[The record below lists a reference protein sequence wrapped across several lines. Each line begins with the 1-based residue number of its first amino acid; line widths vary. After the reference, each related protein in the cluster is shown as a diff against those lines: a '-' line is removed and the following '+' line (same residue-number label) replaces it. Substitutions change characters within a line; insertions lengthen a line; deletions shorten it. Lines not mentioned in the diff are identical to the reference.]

1 MPHRPPRPGTAGL
14 GPEPESALGRLA
26 RGLWARREELGEPE
40 LLRRLRLVGDHAH
53 ALGGRSSAM
62 VTIGRASNAAP
73 SVRRRA
79 DPELRALLEQLWLG
93 R

>member
-1 MPHRPPRPGTAGL
+1 MPRPRPGTAGL
-14 GPEPESALGRLA
+14 GPEPESTLGRLA
-26 RGLWARREELGEPE
+26 RGLWARREELGEAE
-40 LLRRLRLVGDHAH
+40 LHRRLA
-53 ALGGRSSAM
+53 ALGEFTRAMGGRSA
-62 VTIGRASNAAP
+62 VQVAIGRASNAAP